1 MKPIIPLLLFLP
13 CGEYAMTVQAQET
26 ERPNIIL
33 FMVDDMGWQDTSVPF
48 WKQKT
53 HFNELYET
61 PNMERLANKGM
72 KFTQA
77 YANSISSPSRVS
89 LYTGMN
95 SARHRVT
102 NWTLERGQS
111 TDNKND
117 VIQFPEWNVNGFC
130 QQAGIERS
138 TYATSLAQLL
148 KDSGYYTIHCG
159 KAHFAAR
166 TTPGD
171 NPLNMGFKVNIAGF
185 AGGAPGTYLAV
196 DNFGNHLDGTP
207 SSPFAVPGLEKY
219 YGKDEFLTEV
229 LTREALKALDKARQT
244 QQPFYLYMAHYA
256 IHVPLDKDMRF
267 YPKYKAKGLSDN
279 DAAYAALIEGMDK
292 SLGDIMDY
300 LEQKGLAD
308 NTIILFMSDNG
319 GLAAESYWRTPLYT
333 QNAPL
338 NNGKGSACEGGIRE
352 PMIAYWPKVTP
363 AGSTCDQYLIIEDFY
378 PTILEMAGVKKYKTV
393 QHIDGK
399 SFVSLLKQTGNPFK
413 SRSLYWNFP
422 NGWGNKSGPGMGASS
437 TIRKGDWKLIY
448 YYETGKKELFNIKE
462 DISEKHN
469 RVNEEPG
476 RVRKMSEELGRY
488 LRKVKAQRPTF
499 KQSGSYTPWPD
510 EISINSNL

>member
-1 MKPIIPLLLFLP
+1 MKPIIPFFLFLS
-13 CGEYAMTVQAQET
+13 CGEYALAMQPQQV

-48 WKQKT
+48 WNQKT
-53 HFNELYET
+53 SSNELYET
-61 PNMERLANKGM
+61 PNMQRLADKGM

-95 SARHRVT
+95 SARHCVT
-102 NWTLERGQS
+102 NWTLERNHS

-117 VIQFPEWNVNGFC
+117 IIQFPEWNVNGFC
-130 QQAGIERS
+130 QQPGIEHS

-148 KDSGYYTIHCG
+148 KDNGYHTIHCG

-166 TTPGD
+166 TTPGE
-171 NPLNMGFKVNIAGF
+171 NPLNMGFDINIAGF

-207 SSPFAVPGLEKY
+207 SSRFAVPGLEKY
-219 YGKDEFLTEV
+219 YGKDVFLTEV
-229 LTREALKALDKARQT
+229 LTQEALKALDKAKQKA
-244 QQPFYLYMAHYA
+244 QPFYLYMSHYA
-256 IHVPLDKDMRF
+256 VHVPLDKDMRF
-267 YPKYKAKGLSDN
+267 YPKYKAKGLPDN

-300 LEQKGLAD
+300 LEQNGLSE

-319 GLAAESYWRTPLYT
+319 GLAAEKYWRTPLYT
-333 QNAPL
+333 QNYPL

-352 PMIAYWPKVTP
+352 PMIVYWPNITP
-363 AGSTCDQYLIIEDFY
+363 AGSSCDQYLIIEDFY
-378 PTILEMAGVKKYKTV
+378 PTILEMAGVKKYRTV
-393 QHIDGK
+393 QPIDGK
-399 SFVSLLKQTGNPFK
+399 SFVSLLKQNGNPFK
-413 SRSLYWNFP
+413 NRSLYWNFP
-422 NGWGNKSGPGMGASS
+422 NGWGNKNGPGMGASC

-462 DISEKHN
+462 DISEKNN
-469 RVNEEPG
+469 RVNEEPA
-476 RVRKMSEELGRY
+476 RTKKMSTELGRY

-499 KQSGSYTPWPD
+499 RQTGSHTPWPD
-510 EISINSNL
+510 E